1 MVLLLSKYLHTQSLE
16 ELLLDNG
23 IMLLLSSRPTKYLS
37 DLFLPDDYFLETNIL
52 LTSTLSIW
60 ISF

>member
-23 IMLLLSSRPTKYLS
+23 MLLLSSCPTKYLS